1 MTCCFPS
8 WRGGCTTKPPGSQ
21 LWSMC
26 KGVIL
31 YRFRYIDQFIQ
42 RNILYSYH
50 LCIHMTYIPLQ
61 RADSRCMSVWPA
73 CFSDAFWGEH
83 QNDHIHWF
91 IHLGI
96 HKCLTKPSL
105 LVKLSPGHP
114 PLPKRRFPQLA
125 TLAWPD
131 QTQVRKF
138 QKPFVLLTLLNVMKE
153 QHANWVLIDFWSY
166 NNLFLP

>member
-1 MTCCFPS
+1 MTCCFPR
-8 WRGGCTTKPPGSQ
+8 WWGGCATKPPGSQ

-42 RNILYSYH
+42 QKKHLIFISSLHSHDIYLCMGIIVDACQYGCFFGCFLGGAPKSSY
-50 LCIHMTYIPLQ
+50 PLVHSSW
-61 RADSRCMSVWPA
+61 DSQM
-73 CFSDAFWGEH
+73 FD
-83 QNDHIHWF
+83 
-91 IHLGI
+91 
-96 HKCLTKPSL
+96 

-131 QTQVRKF
+131 QTLVRKF
-138 QKPFVLLTLLNVMKE
+138 QKPVCSFDVAACNERATCQLSTYWLL
-153 QHANWVLIDFWSY
+153 II
-166 NNLFLP
+166 